1 MLLSN
6 HWSRRKKPHKFKM
19 SIFSLDFVFKMS
31 AFSSDFVFKMSSFS
45 LHRCCIEF
53 TINGVFLGGLSTD
66 IDEDEELPLTQVGI
80 SFRRDIVGQQQPT
93 NGHHHHHPPGSYHTM
108 TFNHHRHAPQQVSLF
123 SIRTS
128 LYWSRFIGYVYNDIQ
143 SSQASSATG

>member
-1 MLLSN
+1 
-6 HWSRRKKPHKFKM
+6 M

-31 AFSSDFVFKMSSFS
+31 AFSLDFVFKMSSFS

-53 TINGVFLGGLSTD
+53 TINGVFPGGLSTD

-108 TFNHHRHAPQQVSLF
+108 TFNHHRHPPQQVSLL
-123 SIRTS
+123 S
-128 LYWSRFIGYVYNDIQ
+128 
-143 SSQASSATG
+143 